1 MASSDQS
8 TSPRLSLE
16 KETGA
21 KTSSG
26 AVSDVS
32 PVDTEPVT
40 VEEAALSKP
49 EVKQDEKVEEWLTGI
64 KLWAVISPLILVFFL
79 VLLDTTIVSTVR
91 VHLLHVKRLA
101 AN

>member
-1 MASSDQS
+1 MASSDLS

-16 KETGA
+16 KEADA
-21 KTSSG
+21 KVSSPALG
-26 AVSDVS
+26 DAT
-32 PVDTEPVT
+32 PVTEPVT

-49 EVKQDEKVEEWLTGI
+49 EVKPDDKEEEWLTGI

-91 VHLLHVKRLA
+91 VHLLHVKRLVA
-101 AN
+101 D